1 MSHFIDW
8 FTPVSRL
15 AILKFYSADILV
27 QVSERTRTIKIE
39 PLVRKSNPN
48 NRTDELYKFDQQ

>member
-15 AILKFYSADILV
+15 AILKFYSVDILV
-27 QVSERTRTIKIE
+27 QVSERTRTIKKE

-48 NRTDELYKFDQQ
+48 NRTDELYKLD

>member
-15 AILKFYSADILV
+15 AILKFYSVDILV
-27 QVSERTRTIKIE
+27 QVSERTRTIKKE

-48 NRTDELYKFDQQ
+48 NRTDELNKLDQQ

>member
-8 FTPVSRL
+8 FTPVSRP

-27 QVSERTRTIKIE
+27 QVSERTRTIKKE

>member
-8 FTPVSRL
+8 FTPVSKRS
-15 AILKFYSADILV
+15 ILKFYSADILV
-27 QVSERTRTIKIE
+27 KVSERTRTIKKE
-39 PLVRKSNPN
+39 PLVRKSNPK